1 MSGIHFFN
9 CRNCLLSVFL
19 FCLLVQ
25 FFHSTRLVE
34 LTVGFEEREDGEVF
48 VAQHAHYE
56 DFAEALM
63 EPELEDD
70 AFADYNN
77 ALTH

>member
-1 MSGIHFFN
+1 MRHKEF
-9 CRNCLLSVFL
+9 SVGL
-19 FCLLVQ
+19 
-25 FFHSTRLVE
+25 
-34 LTVGFEEREDGEVF
+34 EEREDGEVF

-56 DFAEALM
+56 DFAELLM

-77 ALTH
+77 ALTHLIGFCHTIKNVYLCSRNNIKECVLRI

>member
-1 MSGIHFFN
+1 MRLKEF
-9 CRNCLLSVFL
+9 SVGL
-19 FCLLVQ
+19 
-25 FFHSTRLVE
+25 
-34 LTVGFEEREDGEVF
+34 EEREDGEVF

-63 EPELEDD
+63 ELELEDD

-77 ALTH
+77 ALTHLIGFCHSIKNVYLCSRNNIKRRR

>member
-1 MSGIHFFN
+1 M
-9 CRNCLLSVFL
+9 
-19 FCLLVQ
+19 
-25 FFHSTRLVE
+25 RLIE
-34 LTVGFEEREDGEVF
+34 FTVGFEGREDGEVF
-48 VAQHAHYE
+48 VAEHAHYE

-77 ALTH
+77 ALTHLIGFCHSIKNVYLCSRNNIKECVLRI